1 MGDSKTGK
9 PRVVIV
15 GGGFGG
21 VAVAKQLDGASAD
34 VTLIDKRNYHL
45 FQPLLYQVATAA
57 LNPADIAEPIRRVF
71 RHQRNLN
78 VVMGEAQDVDLQNQ
92 RITVEGEPT
101 SYDYLV
107 LAAGATDFYF
117 GNDEWAKYAPGLK
130 TIDDATEIRRR
141 FLMAFEAAE
150 LEKDPAAAQ
159 ACLTFVVVGAGPTGC
174 ELAGAMI
181 EIAHNVIPSDFR
193 HVDTT
198 TARVILMEGA
208 DRVLPMMDEE
218 CSKAA
223 HKQLEELGVEV
234 RLNSMV
240 SDINEDGVY
249 VKEDFTAAHN
259 VIWAAGV
266 SGVPLGKTLNV
277 ELDKGRVVVGED
289 LTVPGQSNV
298 FVIGD
303 LAAAKSADT
312 GEPVPGVAQGAMQGG
327 EYVGKLLRQEL
338 DAKERGE
345 TAPARK
351 PFSYHDKG
359 SMATIGRNRAVADV
373 FGMKLKGFIAWAL
386 WAIIHILFLI
396 SFRNKVLVGIGW
408 LWTYIFTTRG
418 ARLITGKPRVRT
430 KSRPKLH

>member
-1 MGDSKTGK
+1 MVDNQQRK
-9 PRVVIV
+9 PRVLIV

-21 VAVAKQLDGASAD
+21 VAAAKQLAKVEAEVS
-34 VTLIDKRNYHL
+34 LIDRRNYHL

-71 RHQRNLN
+71 RHQKN
-78 VVMGEAQDVDLQNQ
+78 VKVIMGEVESVDLAKQQ
-92 RITVEGEPT
+92 VTIDGDQAA
-101 SYDYLV
+101 YDYLV
-107 LAAGATDFYF
+107 LAVGATDFYF

-141 FLMAFEAAE
+141 FLTAFEEAE
-150 LEKDPAAAQ
+150 METDPEAAQ

-181 EIAHNVIPSDFR
+181 EIAHDVIPADFR

-208 DRVLPMMDEE
+208 PRVLPMMSEQNSRD
-218 CSKAA
+218 A
-223 HKQLEELGVEV
+223 HQHLKELGVEV
-234 RLNSMV
+234 RLDSMV
-240 SDINEDGVY
+240 SDITAEGVY
-249 VKEDFTAAHN
+249 VKDDFTPSRN

-266 SGVPLGKTLNV
+266 TGVPLGETLGAK
-277 ELDKGRVVVGED
+277 LQKGRVVVDEC
-289 LTVPGQSNV
+289 LTVPGHSNV

-303 LAAAKSADT
+303 LAAAKSTDT
-312 GEPVPGVAQGAMQGG
+312 GEPVPGVAQGAIQGG
-327 EYVGKLLRQEL
+327 AYAGKIICREL
-338 DAKERGE
+338 EAKARGDA
-345 TAPARK
+345 PPQRK

-359 SMATIGRNRAVADV
+359 SLATIGRNRAVADV

-386 WAIIHILFLI
+386 WAVIHILFLV
-396 SFRNKVLVGIGW
+396 SFRNKLLVSIGW

-418 ARLITGKPRVRT
+418 ARLITGQTRLRV
-430 KSRPKLH
+430 KSPPKMD